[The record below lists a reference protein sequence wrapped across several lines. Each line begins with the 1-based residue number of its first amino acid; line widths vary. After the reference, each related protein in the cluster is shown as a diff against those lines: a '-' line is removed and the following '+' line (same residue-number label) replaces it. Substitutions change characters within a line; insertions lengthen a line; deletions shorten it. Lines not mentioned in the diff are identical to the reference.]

1 MLILFKLK
9 KLSMETNQTQP
20 PRPSNHLALAII
32 TTILCCLPAGIVSIV
47 YASQV
52 NTKYNAGDYEGAL
65 RASKN
70 AKTWWIVALVAGL
83 VIIIGY
89 ILFIALFAGD
99 QFWEAYEAE
108 MQRNSY

>member
-1 MLILFKLK
+1 
-9 KLSMETNQTQP
+9 METNQTQP
-20 PRPSNHLALAII
+20 PMPPNHLALAII
-32 TTILCCLPAGIVSIV
+32 TTILCCLPAGIVSII

-89 ILFIALFAGD
+89 ITFIAIVGGET
-99 QFWEAYEAE
+99 FWEAYNAE
-108 MQRNSY
+108 MQKNTY

>member
-1 MLILFKLK
+1 
-9 KLSMETNQTQP
+9 METNQTQP
-20 PRPSNHLALAII
+20 PMPANHLALAII
-32 TTILCCLPAGIVSIV
+32 TTILCCLPAGIVSII

-70 AKTWWIVALVAGL
+70 AKTWWIVALVVGL

-89 ILFIALFAGD
+89 IAFIIIVGGEA
-99 QFWEAYEAE
+99 FWEAYNEE
-108 MQRNSY
+108 MQNNTY